1 MDLGSGRPGCR
12 PRRPWRSV
20 ARYRVGVQAD
30 RDPDVLD
37 PEELTP
43 RQRRLQRIAAYEQ
56 SSYGQRARTVQRE
69 AKERQAVR
77 TRELD

>member
-1 MDLGSGRPGCR
+1 VP
-12 PRRPWRSV
+12 V
-20 ARYRVGVQAD
+20 D
-30 RDPDVLD
+30 RDEIVID

-69 AKERQAVR
+69 AKERASGR
-77 TRELD
+77 TREATD

>member
-1 MDLGSGRPGCR
+1 MAAA
-12 PRRPWRSV
+12 
-20 ARYRVGVQAD
+20 ARYGVRVLAE
-30 RDPDVLD
+30 PDETVLD

-69 AKERQAVR
+69 AKERAAGRQR
-77 TRELD
+77 QPD

>member
-1 MDLGSGRPGCR
+1 
-12 PRRPWRSV
+12 
-20 ARYRVGVQAD
+20 VQAD
-30 RDPDVLD
+30 TDETVLD

-69 AKERQAVR
+69 AKERASVR
-77 TRELD
+77 TRDADD